1 MSSTIALVVLA
12 IALTGILMTFVVCKN
27 QKDNFT
33 SSSESVEG
41 DVNLLTV
48 VTPDDSSPSLN
59 PESLSTALAKLGIIV
74 TDDGI
79 ETTKPLNVSDG
90 VTVNHGVNIQ
100 SGDLDVRQGGIKV
113 YQNDITLRGNLYA
126 LDTNSKPLDSSFTK
140 NYLDSQIW
148 HGKDNAKGNIQC
160 VGVGTMVAGQ
170 SYFQNNLSVGGLDG
184 SPDKGTPNFQVMTDG
199 TVSANNL
206 SVGGLDGSPDKGTPN
221 FQVMT
226 DGTVSAIGLHVGKP
240 NNQGVQFT
248 ADEGS
253 FTVVNDSNDPH
264 FLTFQDDGNLV
275 IYDHAKPGKDGWTH
289 GGSAWAAW

>member
-79 ETTKPLNVSDG
+79 ETTKPLNVSNG

-199 TVSANNL
+199 TVSA
-206 SVGGLDGSPDKGTPN
+206 
-221 FQVMT
+221 
-226 DGTVSAIGLHVGKP
+226 IGLHVGKP